1 MKKYVCELT
10 VIVILLCSCVSR
22 NQGYVIT
29 GEVTGFPDSTI
40 IYLWNFDTQEDID
53 SALILKNHFAMKGVF
68 EEVPGSFWL
77 TGRVNGQSFYTNML
91 IGNDRIVVKG
101 DLRDFPFSVQITGS
115 EMQDGRNKSDKLIN
129 PYYQQR
135 DSLVLCLFSL
145 SEEEQK
151 TRETEIW
158 AEVAEIDK
166 KIASLRTGY
175 IRDNP
180 TVYYSVIELNFLK
193 HILPKD
199 TITALYACFTPE
211 MKNSKEGRLLDSFLK
226 NNVAGVG
233 DICPDFEAIDKDD
246 NKIIFSQI
254 QGDYILLD
262 FSTIGCGACIL
273 SVKELKKINDTYSDS
288 LTIVGFNCDVKKE
301 LWLNSL
307 VRDSVNWLS
316 VWDGKGVAG
325 EAFLRYGIDG
335 YPTFV
340 LIGPDRKIID
350 KWSGYGEGSLEER
363 LVRFRK

>member
-1 MKKYVCELT
+1 MKRYVCELT
-10 VIVILLCSCVSR
+10 VIVILLCACVSR

-29 GEVTGFPDSTI
+29 GEVTGFPDSTM
-40 IYLWNFDTQEDID
+40 IYLWNTDMKGNID

-151 TRETEIW
+151 TREPEIW
-158 AEVAEIDK
+158 AEIAEIDRK
-166 KIASLRTGY
+166 TDTLRTEY

-193 HILPKD
+193 TTLPKD
-199 TITALYACFTPE
+199 TVAALYACFTPE
-211 MKNSKEGRLLDSFLK
+211 MKNSREGRSLDFFLK
-226 NNVAGVG
+226 NEIVKVG
-233 DICPDFEAIDKDD
+233 DASPDFEAMDKDG
-246 NKIIFSQI
+246 NKVVFSQI
-254 QGDYILLD
+254 PGGYILLD
-262 FSTIGCGACIL
+262 FTTFSCGPCIL
-273 SVKELKKINDTYSDS
+273 SAKELRKINDTYSDS
-288 LTIVGFNCDVKKE
+288 LTIVSFNCDAKKE
-301 LWLNSL
+301 QWLNSL

-316 VWDGKGVAG
+316 VWDGKGNAG
-325 EAFLRYGIDG
+325 ETFLRYGIDG

-340 LIGPDRKIID
+340 LIGPDRKIMN
-350 KWSGYGEGSLEER
+350 KWSGYGEGSLEKR